1 MQARKKKGDTS
12 QQFFG
17 TILVNIMTEQSY
29 TQKALQP
36 SFVQSETSLTVFEY
50 SN

>member
-1 MQARKKKGDTS
+1 MQARKKGDTS

-29 TQKALQP
+29 TLKALQL
-36 SFVQSETSLTVFEY
+36 SFVESEKPLTVFEY
-50 SN
+50 PN